1 MVCSCVLNCELLD
14 AFGSADHAN
23 GWARAG
29 RAPQGASERQ
39 ERLFL
44 SSQCRATQPWGMD
57 ASNRLDVGLRS
68 TAAFPGELMRCGI
81 NAMQIRN
88 DYPYNQDVI
97 KIGLKQLF

>member
-1 MVCSCVLNCELLD
+1 
-14 AFGSADHAN
+14 
-23 GWARAG
+23 
-29 RAPQGASERQ
+29 
-39 ERLFL
+39 
-44 SSQCRATQPWGMD
+44 MD